1 MRAYSV
7 DLRERVIA
15 MIVASEFSQPQIAIS
30 FKISLGT
37 VENWWRRW
45 RESGTLT
52 PTVVTPGP
60 ERTLKACAETIRTL
74 LHRQPDATLQELC
87 DAVQAQNQVAASPSM
102 MARELQI
109 LEFPRKKV
117 VARQS
122 ARNRA
127 RSKITHRTSRQNR
140 TDLARHRRT
149 SEIHR

>member
-15 MIVASEFSQPQIAIS
+15 MIETSEFSQPQIAS
-30 FKISLGT
+30 YFKISLGT

-45 RESGTLT
+45 RETGTLT

-74 LHRQPDATLQELC
+74 VQKQPDATLQELC
-87 DAVQAQNQVAASPSM
+87 DAVQAQQQVAASPSM
-102 MARELQI
+102 MARELR
-109 LEFPRKKV
+109 LLHLPRKKV

-122 ARNRA
+122 ARNYAHPRA
-127 RSKITHRTSRQNR
+127 T
-140 TDLARHRRT
+140 RRT
-149 SEIHR
+149 SGQNGADVA